1 MKLED
6 FNYQLPKELIAQFPK
21 EKREEARLLVL
32 ERKTGRIIHRIFRE
46 IVDYLNPG
54 DTVVLNDTQ
63 VIPARLWGVR
73 EKTKGKIEVF
83 LLEKKDESTFS
94 VLFKSRGK
102 FSEGERVIFK
112 DNLLSGIILSKDE
125 DGLRLF
131 KFEEKEDLLW
141 EKLNKIG
148 EIPLPPYI
156 KRKPLELDKERYQ
169 TVYAKKEGAVAAP
182 TAGLHFTKELLEK
195 IKEKGVN
202 IVYVTLHINYATF
215 NPVKE
220 ENIEEHKMYKE
231 YYEFPEE
238 TAQIITETRKKGKK
252 ILAVGTTSCR
262 VLETVANI
270 SSQHQSNLNLSAH
283 SGLTDLFIYPPYN
296 FKLTDMLLTNFHFP
310 KSTLLMLVAAFC
322 GSDIWKKAYQ
332 EAIKERYRFYSYG
345 DAMLVI

>member
-73 EKTKGKIEVF
+73 EKTKGKVEVF

-182 TAGLHFTKELLEK
+182 TAG
-195 IKEKGVN
+195 
-202 IVYVTLHINYATF
+202 
-215 NPVKE
+215 
-220 ENIEEHKMYKE
+220 
-231 YYEFPEE
+231 
-238 TAQIITETRKKGKK
+238 
-252 ILAVGTTSCR
+252 
-262 VLETVANI
+262 
-270 SSQHQSNLNLSAH
+270 
-283 SGLTDLFIYPPYN
+283 
-296 FKLTDMLLTNFHFP
+296 
-310 KSTLLMLVAAFC
+310 
-322 GSDIWKKAYQ
+322 
-332 EAIKERYRFYSYG
+332 
-345 DAMLVI
+345 